1 MSIFSVENDSTGNQV
16 SSLAE
21 KIVYVMRAYATSYEL
36 IYGTPLNLT
45 RPHNEMMM
53 VKENFGQT
61 RGKGFHHYVL
71 SPEDSAACSP
81 ERLYAVGCKIAELI
95 RHFDG
100 YYQVLMAVHRD
111 SAHVHAHFITNNIDY
126 TDGHR
131 LVLDIRRLVSLK
143 QRISEILVQ
152 EGISPIRT
160 NSFGKNNRIESAI
173 NVINN
178 SDTN

>member
-1 MSIFSVENDSTGNQV
+1 
-16 SSLAE
+16 
-21 KIVYVMRAYATSYEL
+21 MRAYATSYEL
-36 IYGTPLNLT
+36 IYGTPLNLA

-71 SPEDSAACSP
+71 SPEDSDACSP

-152 EGISPIRT
+152 EGISPIRMS
-160 NSFGKNNRIESAI
+160 SF
-173 NVINN
+173 
-178 SDTN
+178 D

>member
-21 KIVYVMRAYATSYEL
+21 KILYVTRAYATSLAL

-53 VKENFGQT
+53 VKENYGQSK
-61 RGKGFHHYVL
+61 GKGFFHYIL
-71 SPEDSAACSP
+71 SPENTDECSAES
-81 ERLYAVGCKIAELI
+81 LFQVGCKIAEVI
-95 RHFDG
+95 RYFDG
-100 YYQVLMAVHRD
+100 YFQVLMAVHQD
-111 SAHVHAHFITNNIDY
+111 SAHLHAHFIVNNIDY

-131 LVLDIRRLVSLK
+131 MDLNMCRLISLK

-152 EGISPIRT
+152 EGISPIRMS
-160 NSFGKNNRIESAI
+160 SF
-173 NVINN
+173 
-178 SDTN
+178 D

>member
-36 IYGTPLNLT
+36 IYGTPLNLS
-45 RPHNEMMM
+45 RPNNEMMM

-71 SPEDSAACSP
+71 SPEDSDACSP

-100 YYQVLMAVHRD
+100 YYQVLMAAHRD
-111 SAHVHAHFITNNIDY
+111 SPHVHAHYILNNIDY

-131 LVLDIRRLVSLK
+131 MDLNMCRLISLK

-152 EGISPIRT
+152 EGISPIRMS
-160 NSFGKNNRIESAI
+160 SF
-173 NVINN
+173 
-178 SDTN
+178 D